1 MRNLKFAK
9 VLSLICILFL
19 SVAGSSAQF
28 KSQEVSEDDGVPV
41 LIKHLP
47 DWENARNRAMHT
59 NNVDDLRAAL
69 GASPVLD
76 VIDFAGGTEAIT
88 APYDA
93 GKLLIVEYTNPQS
106 SIEADA
112 LFKQKLAETPPS
124 PPIVYR
130 RIGNYNAFVFD
141 AADETAANALLD
153 QIKYQKTV
161 QWLGEDPRKQ
171 EKYER
176 FVAIRAAD
184 IFFSTTLWIVGGLGL
199 ALFTGIVAGLLFF
212 RLREQQRA
220 TMTAF
225 SDAGGMTRL
234 NLDELSDNVSPN
246 RLLKD

>member
-1 MRNLKFAK
+1 MRKSLFAK
-9 VLSLICILFL
+9 VLSLVCILFL
-19 SVAGSSAQF
+19 TAAGGFAQF
-28 KSQEVSEDDGVPV
+28 KSQEVSEDDGIPV

-47 DWENARNRAMHT
+47 DWENARNRATYT
-59 NNVDDLRAAL
+59 NNVNDLRGAL
-69 GASPVLD
+69 GARPVFD
-76 VIDFAGGTEAIT
+76 AIDFAGGTEAIT

-112 LFKQKLAETPPS
+112 RFQQKLAETPS
-124 PPIVYR
+124 TPPVVYR

-141 AADETAANALLD
+141 AADEAAANALLD

-161 QWLGEDPRKQ
+161 QWLGEDPNAQ
-171 EKYER
+171 QKYER

-199 ALFTGIVAGLLFF
+199 ALLTGIAAGLVFF
-212 RLREQQRA
+212 RFREQQRA

-234 NLDELSDNVSPN
+234 NLDELSETSSN
-246 RLLKD
+246 RLLSE